1 MRDRILTPAIATA
14 LSAILLVLAVDGMG
28 APRSEIELSWDDGSA
43 EGGFTESAGRK
54 IAVGFYA
61 PEGALSLIA
70 VRFYI
75 MDDGVVNPADP
86 EVPTTAPFI
95 VYVWRPIGSSG
106 EPGPPANDGYV
117 PFTSYGQYPEDAWVE
132 VVFPEPIDVS
142 DEEHFPNHKFHVGLE
157 WECRENPVVGLDLD
171 APFSGETR
179 LWDGSA
185 WAVVDTADAMIRAVV
200 RDSSAAPVEARSW
213 GQVKSEYR

>member
-1 MRDRILTPAIATA
+1 MRDRILTPAIATV
-14 LSAILLVLAVDGMG
+14 LSAILLILAVDGMG

-43 EGGFTESAGRK
+43 EGGFTEGAGRK

-75 MDDGVVNPADP
+75 MDDGVLNPVDP
-86 EVPTTAPFI
+86 ELPTTAPFT

-106 EPGPPANDGYV
+106 EPGPLGSDGYL
-117 PFTSYGQYPEDAWVE
+117 PFTNYGQYPEDAWVE
-132 VVFPEPIDVS
+132 VVFPEPIDLS

-157 WECRENPVVGLDLD
+157 WEWRENPVLGLDLD
-171 APFSGETR
+171 APFSGETW
-179 LWDGSA
+179 LWDWDT
-185 WAVVDTADAMIRAVV
+185 WAVVDTVNALIRAVV
-200 RDSSAAPVEARSW
+200 CDSSEVPVEVRSW
-213 GQVKSEYR
+213 GRVKSGYR